1 MRPRAV
7 EFVARRL
14 PLILLPPSEGKA
26 SGGSGPPWAPGCMAL
41 DLDGVPSVRSPFRFS
56 DAALK
61 LDRPSPALGADTEA
75 VLGPLRAKA
84 R

>member
-1 MRPRAV
+1 
-7 EFVARRL
+7 
-14 PLILLPPSEGKA
+14 
-26 SGGSGPPWAPGCMAL
+26 
-41 DLDGVPSVRSPFRFS
+41 VRSPFRFS